1 MKKSLVALT
10 TAASLVA
17 LSACSG
23 GNDASNANDSSKV
36 IVETKAGNITQGDL
50 YKQMK
55 DTIGQDQFNT
65 LVRSVTEEKV
75 LSKKYKVRDKELD
88 QQLNILREQ
97 FGDQVDSV
105 INQKGE

>member
-1 MKKSLVALT
+1 MKK
-10 TAASLVA
+10 
-17 LSACSG
+17 LSCTNNGSQPRCFISMQW

-75 LSKKYKVRDKELD
+75 LSK
-88 QQLNILREQ
+88 NI
-97 FGDQVDSV
+97 
-105 INQKGE
+105 K